1 MRKHRPERIECT
13 CQSKSAEMN
22 DDFLIDFDW
31 SQREDQLLQDF
42 SRVDNSRMS
51 IAHKSP
57 GLYPS
62 HGMGHLSDLQFF
74 DHSVVML
81 SKNSDAVV
89 LNGP

>member
-1 MRKHRPERIECT
+1 
-13 CQSKSAEMN
+13 MN
-22 DDFLIDFDW
+22 NDFLIDFEW

-42 SRVDNSRMS
+42 SRVDDSRML

-57 GLYPS
+57 GLRPN

-74 DHSVVML
+74 DHSAVML

-89 LNGP
+89 PNGP